1 MWLMILFD
9 LSSIS
14 SNQFECILE
23 TFMIVSIELENIE
36 RINFGT
42 RKCLKAFRRLLWE
55 GYRGHTLRF
64 FVKSLIWKINF
75 CPKAKYKWFTRRMLL
90 TIGHKLN
97 HLLFNVRIAAFC
109 QVLPTL
115 PDGYS
120 KLSSSFDLW
129 NDIRCIGPLLY
140 SFYFFIRFAVLFL
153 LALHSVCP

>member
-23 TFMIVSIELENIE
+23 TFMIVSIELEKILE
-36 RINFGT
+36 VFESLPSFIM
-42 RKCLKAFRRLLWE
+42 RRL
-55 GYRGHTLRF
+55 RGHTLRF

-97 HLLFNVRIAAFC
+97 HLLFNVRIAACC
-109 QVLPTL
+109 QVFPTL
-115 PDGYS
+115 PDGYYICYS
-120 KLSSSFDLW
+120 ELSSSFDLW